1 MKNKEKTIFCTELF
15 GKIEKKQ
22 KYKKI
27 ALNNFIKSIETIKK
41 QKKTKEI
48 EIWGVTTTTT
58 IQYNK
63 IIKVN
68 DHINFTGN
76 NPLIGN
82 QKRTKIAF
90 PDMSKVYKK
99 NKEGIITISR
109 GKYFLQDK
117 EYNYQTQ
124 YFCYFGIIARA
135 VGIKKISG
143 YLINKEISILK
154 KHIVAKT

>member
-1 MKNKEKTIFCTELF
+1 MNKKEKIIFCTKLF
-15 GKIEKKQ
+15 NEIEKNK
-22 KYKKI
+22 KYRQI
-27 ALNNFIKSIETIKK
+27 DLNNFIKSIEIIKKQKEIKKIEIWGITTTIKK
-41 QKKTKEI
+41 QN
-48 EIWGVTTTTT
+48 
-58 IQYNK
+58 NK

-82 QKRTKIAF
+82 QKRGDTAF

-99 NKEGIITISR
+99 SKEGIVTTSR
-109 GKYFLQDK
+109 GKHFLKDK
-117 EYNYQTQ
+117 EYDYQTQ

-135 VGIKKISG
+135 VGIKKIRG

-154 KHIVAKT
+154 KHIAAKN

>member
-1 MKNKEKTIFCTELF
+1 MKNKEKIIFCTELF
-15 GKIEKKQ
+15 EKIEKKQ
-22 KYKKI
+22 NYKKI
-27 ALNNFIKSIETIKK
+27 NLKNFKESIEIIKK
-41 QKKTKEI
+41 QKKRKEI
-48 EIWGVTTTTT
+48 EIWGIT
-58 IQYNK
+58 ITKKQHNK

-82 QKRTKIAF
+82 QRRAETPF

-99 NKEGIITISR
+99 SKEGIVTISR
-109 GKYFLQDK
+109 GKYFLKDK
-117 EYNYQTQ
+117 EEDYQTQ

-143 YLINKEISILK
+143 YLIDKEISILK
-154 KHIVAKT
+154 RHIVAKN